1 MKQVG
6 SALILV
12 FWFNSIAEKEA
23 NLADSIKEKKKREW
37 EMRDKTK

>member
-1 MKQVG
+1 M
-6 SALILV
+6 ILV

-23 NLADSIKEKKKREW
+23 NLVESIKEKREW